1 MTAQTQPVLTEADY
15 LAFERTSDQK
25 HEYYDGMIVAQAG
38 GSAAH
43 NRITMNALNSL
54 YTQLQHR
61 SCTVYSSDMR
71 VNIPQKTSYVY
82 PDVSVVCG
90 EEQFED
96 TGQET
101 LLNPIVI
108 IEVLSPSTERHDRG
122 KKFEL
127 YRTIDSLQEYL
138 LIAQDAKR
146 IDQFVRQA
154 DNLWIFA
161 SFGEE
166 EGHLVLPSIECT
178 LQIKTIYHNIS
189 FTEKS

>member
-1 MTAQTQPVLTEADY
+1 MSASAQAVFTEADY

-25 HEYYDGMIVAQAG
+25 HEYYDGVIAAEAG
-38 GSAAH
+38 GSATH
-43 NRITMNALNSL
+43 NRVTMNAINSL
-54 YTQLQHR
+54 YNQLQNR
-61 SCTVYSSDMR
+61 PYTVYSSDMR
-71 VNIPQKTSYVY
+71 VKIPQKNSYVY

-90 EEQFED
+90 QERFDD
-96 TGQET
+96 TGQEI
-101 LLNPIVI
+101 LINPIVI

-122 KKFEL
+122 KTFEL

-146 IDQFVRQA
+146 IDHFMRQL

-166 EGHLVLPSIECT
+166 EEQLFLPSIECT
-178 LQIKTIYHNIS
+178 LQISTVYHNIS
-189 FTEKS
+189 FQERS